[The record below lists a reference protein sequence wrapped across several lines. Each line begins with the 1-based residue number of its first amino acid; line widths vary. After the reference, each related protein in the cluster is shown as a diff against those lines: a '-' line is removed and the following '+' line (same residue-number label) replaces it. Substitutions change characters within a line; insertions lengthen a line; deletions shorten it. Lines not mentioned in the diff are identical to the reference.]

1 MHLQIS
7 SHTLNVSRIGFWV
20 VAVSIKSLE
29 TISKILQTYTQR
41 EVNYKSEQFQFLILW
56 IHQKNVMK
64 GVTVAQAGAPFEIV
78 DTLVK
83 PCPGPREI
91 LVKSLVAGMNPMYV
105 WLDHILASH

>member
-1 MHLQIS
+1 
-7 SHTLNVSRIGFWV
+7 
-20 VAVSIKSLE
+20 
-29 TISKILQTYTQR
+29 
-41 EVNYKSEQFQFLILW
+41 
-56 IHQKNVMK
+56 MK

-105 WLDHILASH
+105 